1 MKELIVGNWKMNLT
15 IKEGLKLASQLSKKI
30 ITTKRQAVICPDL
43 ASLAFIGPVIK
54 GTNIELGAQ
63 DAAPLDQGAAT
74 GEVLPDNLRSLG
86 VQYVIVGHS
95 ERRQQ
100 LGETAT
106 LINAKIKTALRHNF
120 QVIVCMGESLA
131 DKKAQRTEV
140 YLAAQLRQVLKG
152 ITIKKATDL
161 AIAYEPV
168 WAISTSKQ
176 AHPSSPEEADSTQAF
191 IKKKAR
197 QILGREVRV
206 LYGGSVKVS
215 NAELFLEKK
224 HIDGL
229 LIGATSLE
237 AADFTAIVNGKNKK

>member
-15 IKEGLKLASQLSKKI
+15 IKEGLKLASQLSKQI

-54 GTNIELGAQ
+54 GTNIKLGAQ

-86 VQYVIVGHS
+86 VQYVIIGHS
-95 ERRQQ
+95 ERRQH
-100 LGETAT
+100 LGETPA
-106 LINAKIKTALRHNF
+106 LINAKIKTALRHNL
-120 QVIVCMGESLA
+120 QVIVCMGESWA
-131 DKKAQRTEV
+131 DKKAKKTEA
-140 YLAAQLRQVLKG
+140 YLTSQLRQVLKD
-152 ITIKKATDL
+152 ITIKKAADL
-161 AIAYEPV
+161 TIAYEPV

-176 AHPSSPEEADSTQAF
+176 AHPSSPEEADVTQAF

-197 QILGREVRV
+197 RLLGCEVRI

-215 NAELFLEKK
+215 NAELFLEKGN
-224 HIDGL
+224 IDGL
-229 LIGATSLE
+229 LIGATSLR
-237 AADFTAIVNGKNKK
+237 AGDFAAIVNGDNKK